1 MNIAY
6 YYYLI
11 FLSLLVHV
19 EIMVD
24 FNEELVKRC

>member
-19 EIMVD
+19 EIMAD
-24 FNEELVKRC
+24 FKQELVKRC